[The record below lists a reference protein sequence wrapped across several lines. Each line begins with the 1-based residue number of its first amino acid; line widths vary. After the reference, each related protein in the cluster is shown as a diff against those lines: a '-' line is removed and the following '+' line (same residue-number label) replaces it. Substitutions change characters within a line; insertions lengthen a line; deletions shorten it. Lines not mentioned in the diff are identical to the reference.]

1 MILTLDMMIYG
12 IAHCEAPEDF
22 FKYVQD
28 ELEKQREPETHREV
42 TMENVVKKTNLAID
56 FFIKDRIVDK
66 AVAETT
72 KSRVEIEKIIN
83 KLEDYSL
90 N

>member
-1 MILTLDMMIYG
+1 MRLTLDMMVYG
-12 IAHCEAPEDF
+12 IANCEAPEDF
-22 FKYVQD
+22 FKYVQN
-28 ELEKQREPETHREV
+28 ELEKQREPATHKEV

-72 KSRVEIEKIIN
+72 KSRFEIEKIIH
-83 KLEDYSL
+83 KIEDYSS